1 MPDRKEAPVLVEKV
15 RRGITVVSL
24 NRPDKRNALN
34 SGLIDALCRT
44 ITELEAD
51 QFQRVVVL
59 KGEGTAFCAGLDLQE
74 AADPSSVERMARG
87 VERLLRT
94 IRGSTLV
101 SVAAV
106 HGTAAAGGA
115 GLVSACDFAVAADD
129 ARLGYPEVHRGLVPA
144 LVMTFLIRQV
154 GDRKA
159 REMVLMGDMIDAS
172 QALAMGLINRVVP
185 RAECLESAILLA
197 ERILRGAPGAV
208 VHTKRALEE
217 LSGINLDEDFS
228 RAHKYHLAAR
238 SSAEAREGLAAFLEK
253 RPARWDQ
260 KRG

>member
-1 MPDRKEAPVLVEKV
+1 
-15 RRGITVVSL
+15 
-24 NRPDKRNALN
+24 
-34 SGLIDALCRT
+34 
-44 ITELEAD
+44 
-51 QFQRVVVL
+51 
-59 KGEGTAFCAGLDLQE
+59 
-74 AADPSSVERMARG
+74 

-101 SVAAV
+101 SIAAV

-129 ARLGYPEVHRGLVPA
+129 ARIGYPEVHRGLVPA
-144 LVMTFLIRQV
+144 LVLTFLVRQV
-154 GDRKA
+154 GDRRA
-159 REMVLMGDMIDAS
+159 REMVLLGEMIDAS
-172 QALAMGLINRVVP
+172 QALAMGLVNRVVP
-185 RAECLESAILLA
+185 RTEYLESAILLA
-197 ERILRGAPGAV
+197 ERVLRGAPGAV

-217 LSGINLDEDFS
+217 LSGINLEEELS

-253 RPARWDQ
+253 RPPQWDQ

>member
-1 MPDRKEAPVLVEKV
+1 VTDRKEALVLVEKV

-44 ITELEAD
+44 VTELEAD
-51 QFQRVVVL
+51 HLQRVVVL
-59 KGEGTAFCAGLDLQE
+59 KGEGPAFCAGLDLHE
-74 AADPSSVERMARG
+74 AAEPSSTGRTARG

-129 ARLGYPEVHRGLVPA
+129 ARIGYPEVHRGLVPA
-144 LVMTFLIRQV
+144 LVMTFLLRQV

-159 REMVLMGDMIDAS
+159 REMVLLGEMIEAS
-172 QALAMGLINRVVP
+172 QALALGLVNRVVP
-185 RAECLESAILLA
+185 RAEYLETAILLA
-197 ERILRGAPGAV
+197 ERILQGAPGAI
-208 VHTKRALEE
+208 VHTKRALAE
-217 LSGINLDEDFS
+217 LAGINLDEDLA
-228 RAHKYHLAAR
+228 RAQKYHLAAR
-238 SSAEAREGLAAFLEK
+238 SSAEAREGVAAFLEK
-253 RPARWDQ
+253 RPPRWDQ